1 MNNKSKFKVGDFV
14 KVRNPSDGLDF
25 YGIVVKIAV
34 SHENFKVLRADSSE
48 TIKRCFWYKSSRIKL
63 LARA

>member
-1 MNNKSKFKVGDFV
+1 MNNEKFKIGDFV

-34 SHENFKVLRADSSE
+34 SHENFKVLRAEGIS
-48 TIKRCFWYKSSRIKL
+48 FWYKSSCIKL